1 MTFQD
6 FLAASQG
13 DERLAMARWLAHKI
27 NKTQTAEMWSIV
39 PPDILEGMSPDVFS
53 LADAVLAELTR
64 QREADKA
71 RIEVLKN
78 RARNEEYHIC
88 KYWDSLDEARKI
100 YDLRRPIN
108 Q

>member
-1 MTFQD
+1 MGGGAIQQPEKPMTYQD

-71 RIEVLKN
+71 RIEQLTI
-78 RARNEEYHIC
+78 E
-88 KYWDSLDEARKI
+88 
-100 YDLRRPIN
+100 N
-108 Q
+108 QRLELQVTELIWQS

>member
-1 MTFQD
+1 MGGGAIQHAETMTFQD

-53 LADAVLAELTR
+53 LADAVLVELARVRQELAATDAALKTTQHAFANFRKMHGYAE
-64 QREADKA
+64 
-71 RIEVLKN
+71 
-78 RARNEEYHIC
+78 
-88 KYWDSLDEARKI
+88 
-100 YDLRRPIN
+100 
-108 Q
+108 